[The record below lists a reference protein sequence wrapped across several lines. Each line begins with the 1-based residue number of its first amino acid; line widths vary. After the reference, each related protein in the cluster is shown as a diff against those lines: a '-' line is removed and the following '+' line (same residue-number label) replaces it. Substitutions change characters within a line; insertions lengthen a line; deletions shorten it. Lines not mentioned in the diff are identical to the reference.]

1 MARTS
6 QKKTATEQA
15 VTKVR
20 ELNKTDWPH
29 ITALFGSNGACG
41 GCWCMSWRITP
52 HGKKW
57 SEAQGE
63 TNRKAF
69 KKLVESG
76 KALGILAFDGNQPV
90 GWCAYGRRTEFPH
103 LESAKAYHRDD
114 IEQVWSINCYF
125 ILAKYRNQ
133 GVATALTEAAIA
145 AIKKRKG
152 KIIETYPTPL
162 TKGGNKLPAAFVWTG
177 PEAMF
182 KQLGFKEVQR
192 LSYSRPLYR
201 LEVKS

>member
-1 MARTS
+1 MAKSTPRKS
-6 QKKTATEQA
+6 APMQTAL
-15 VTKVR
+15 KVR
-20 ELNKTDWPH
+20 ELKKTDWPQ

-52 HGKKW
+52 HGKTW

-63 TNRKAF
+63 PNRRAF

-76 KALGILAFDGNQPV
+76 KALGILAFDGAAPI
-90 GWCAYGRRTEFPH
+90 GWCAYGRRTDFPH

-114 IEQVWSINCYF
+114 IEQVWSINCFF

-133 GVATALTEAAIA
+133 GVATALTKAAVA

-152 KIIETYPTPL
+152 KIIETYPVPL
-162 TKGGNKLPAAFVWTG
+162 TKDGNKLPATFVWTG
-177 PEAMF
+177 PEEMF
-182 KQLGFKEVQR
+182 RRPGFKEVQR

-201 LEVKS
+201 LEV